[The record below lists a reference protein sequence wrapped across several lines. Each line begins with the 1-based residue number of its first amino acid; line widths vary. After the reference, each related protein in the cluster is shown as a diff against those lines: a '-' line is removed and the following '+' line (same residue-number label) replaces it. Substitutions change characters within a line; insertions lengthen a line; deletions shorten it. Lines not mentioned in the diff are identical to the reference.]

1 MFFEEDPAEDQQRYV
16 PLAGDEPEKYKPEQ
30 PWLYQMVDH
39 INKASDKPPYEETF
53 YTWRELRRGL
63 REIITTLYERHH
75 QPVSAQTILAELRRT
90 KGTPYVEVDF
100 KLLVLLLNCVGGC
113 VVSQQSPPC

>member
-1 MFFEEDPAEDQQRYV
+1 MFFEENGERYA
-16 PLAGDEPEKYKPEQ
+16 PPAGDTPEIYNPEQ

-39 INKASDKPPYEETF
+39 MNRVTTDKPPREETF

-75 QPVSAQTILAELRRT
+75 QPVSAQTILTELRRT

-100 KLLVLLLNCVGGC
+100 KLLVLLLNSIGGC
-113 VVSQQSPPC
+113 IASQQSSPY